1 MSSVATA
8 NNDRIAAVVTPEP
21 VSDFAA
27 VVAAACP
34 GFVAGEAIG
43 PARKSELLAGRIG
56 DRAVVAKRL
65 KKPNAVWEW
74 YLDHEVAVY
83 RAFAVHPSGVRT
95 PGLVYPSVVPPAVA
109 ARSTATSV
117 AAKQVGITAP
127 ADELLVIDRLAGEA
141 VAKLRRPNAALPIR
155 VIAALIA
162 VHDQLARYAPKVPFA
177 VTPPRVRAQM
187 RERLLEDPSDPLW
200 IRDGVRLC
208 GKRNLLD
215 EDLSRRIDQA
225 LAAYPATSFNHGDLL
240 LRNAIADP
248 DDEED
253 VALVDWEC
261 AGVHLRDWDLALLW
275 TQLAGPART
284 IVEDAVRDSGL
295 RWRAFLGM
303 VAFAFARE
311 LKFLDAYPHNE
322 VARAAVT
329 SELAIV
335 AGRFA
340 EA

>member
-1 MSSVATA
+1 M
-8 NNDRIAAVVTPEP
+8 NTPGP
-21 VSDFAA
+21 ASDFAEQ
-27 VVAAACP
+27 VVAACP
-34 GFVAGEAIG
+34 SFLAADPVG
-43 PARKSELLAGRIG
+43 PARKSELLAGAVG

-74 YLDHEVAVY
+74 YLDHEIAVY
-83 RAFAVHPSGVRT
+83 RAFAAQPPGVR
-95 PGLVYPSVVPPAVA
+95 VPALIYPAVA
-109 ARSTATSV
+109 PTPIALRSTATSV
-117 AAKQVGITAP
+117 AARPIGLAAP
-127 ADELLVIDRLAGEA
+127 TDELLVIERLRGEPI
-141 VAKLRRPNAALPIR
+141 AKTRRPDAALPIR

-162 VHDQLARYAPKVPFA
+162 VHDQLARYAPKVAFA
-177 VTPPRVRAQM
+177 VTPPRIRAQL

-215 EDLSRRIDQA
+215 GELARDIDRA
-225 LAAYPATSFNHGDLL
+225 LAAYPATAFNHGDLL

-248 DDEED
+248 EDEED
-253 VALVDWEC
+253 VALIDWEC
-261 AGVHLRDWDLALLW
+261 AGMHLRDWDLALLW

-284 IVEDAVRDSGL
+284 IVEDAVRDSGP

-311 LKFLDAYPHNE
+311 LKFLDAYPHTDA
-322 VARAAVT
+322 ARAAVT
-329 SELAIV
+329 AELGKIAV
-335 AGRFA
+335 RFA